1 MKNIEE
7 WNNTYKN
14 NLHLNKYP
22 SEIVISWVFTHFRNT
37 KSKCLDV
44 GCGAGNNLRFLLDNN
59 FQATGIDFSNDIISK
74 IKREFNEN
82 ILCENITN
90 TSFNDEEFDF
100 IIDRNS
106 IQHNNKNNVILAFN
120 ECFRLLKPNG
130 KMFSAFLIEGDN
142 NFILSKISQSDLI
155 NIVSK
160 NFNIDEK
167 NYHSITSNNGLEKR
181 KAILL
186 SLTKK

>member
-1 MKNIEE
+1 MS
-7 WNNTYKN
+7 YQV
-14 NLHLNKYP
+14 LARKYRP
-22 SEIVISWVFTHFRNT
+22 STFSEV
-37 KSKCLDV
+37 V
-44 GCGAGNNLRFLLDNN
+44 G
-59 FQATGIDFSNDIISK
+59 Q
-74 IKREFNEN
+74 EH
-82 ILCENITN
+82 ILKALE
-90 TSFNDEEFDF
+90 
-100 IIDRNS
+100 NS

-167 NYHSITSNNGLEKR
+167 NYASN
-181 KAILL
+181 
-186 SLTKK
+186 KK